1 METRTPPGRS
11 VVYAKN
17 GMAATSQPYATL
29 SALDILREGGNAF
42 DAVVAAA
49 AVLNVVEPHSTGIGG
64 DVFALSWWAE
74 TGELK
79 GLNGSGRAPGAAS
92 IEALRRLGHRT
103 MPVENIHCI
112 TTPGTLDG
120 WTTLLEEYGRMD
132 LARVLAPAIRL
143 AEEGFAV
150 SPVISGD
157 WRAEREKLAR
167 DADAARCFLTSGRAP
182 AAGDIFR
189 NPALARTFRTVA
201 EGGKDVFYRG
211 ELGER
216 VVKALREKG
225 GLLTMEDLRA
235 HRSDWVEPIGTVFRG
250 CEVYEIP
257 PSGQGLTALLA
268 LNILEKDDL
277 SGLGSGSADIYH
289 LILETLKLAF
299 ADRDRYIAD
308 PEFEDVPTGRLLS
321 KEYAAERRAL
331 IDMNRALPAASPGR
345 VPSGDTVYLATADA
359 EGNMVSLINS
369 IYSGF
374 GSGICAGDTG
384 VMMQNRGAGYVL
396 DEHHPRRLAPGKR
409 PFHTIIPGFLM
420 KDGGPVMA
428 FGVVGADMQPQG
440 HIQLLLNHLEFGMN
454 IQEAIEAPR
463 VRFIAGNEVWVEDR
477 IPPGVAEDLARRGH
491 NVHRV
496 GPLGF
501 GGAQVIARDPE
512 TGVYSGAS
520 ESRKDGCALG
530 Y

>member
-1 METRTPPGRS
+1 
-11 VVYAKN
+11 
-17 GMAATSQPYATL
+17 
-29 SALDILREGGNAF
+29 
-42 DAVVAAA
+42 
-49 AVLNVVEPHSTGIGG
+49 
-64 DVFALSWWAE
+64 
-74 TGELK
+74 
-79 GLNGSGRAPGAAS
+79 
-92 IEALRRLGHRT
+92 
-103 MPVENIHCI
+103 
-112 TTPGTLDG
+112 
-120 WTTLLEEYGRMD
+120 
-132 LARVLAPAIRL
+132 
-143 AEEGFAV
+143 
-150 SPVISGD
+150 
-157 WRAEREKLAR
+157 
-167 DADAARCFLTSGRAP
+167 
-182 AAGDIFR
+182 
-189 NPALARTFRTVA
+189 
-201 EGGKDVFYRG
+201 
-211 ELGER
+211 
-216 VVKALREKG
+216 
-225 GLLTMEDLRA
+225 MEDLRA

-384 VMMQNRGAGYVL
+384 VMMQNRGAGFVL

-420 KDGGPVMA
+420 KDGGPLMA
-428 FGVVGADMQPQG
+428 FGVMGADMQPQG

-496 GPLGF
+496 GPFGF